1 MSEKLPYLPEGV
13 MSLRI
18 MVVDD
23 TLFMR
28 QLLRGILEEA
38 GWEVVGE
45 AADGNEAVE
54 KYRELQPDVTTMDIV
69 MPKKSGIEALA
80 EIMNLDSSARVLVC
94 SALGQEALVVEA
106 KQAGAKG
113 YLVKPFDPQQVKMA
127 IRNALLY

>member
-1 MSEKLPYLPEGV
+1 MSEKLSYLPEGV

-80 EIMNLDSSARVLVC
+80 EIMNLDNSARVLVC
-94 SALGQEALVVEA
+94 SALGQEALVAEA